1 VSGPTTKDATADG
14 APGRLVAVDLGL
26 RTGYAVYG
34 LDGRLLRHG
43 SRHFANRSRLRAGAP
58 ALLREVGRL
67 SVLVVE
73 GDRTLATAWE
83 RHADRRGARTL
94 SVAPEV
100 WRARL
105 LHPRERRDTRTAK
118 RAADAL
124 ARLVIEELGDTAPT
138 SLRHDAAEA
147 VLVGLWGLLEIGGLP
162 RLPTRLDP
170 RSR

>member
-1 VSGPTTKDATADG
+1 VGERPANEPLDEVRG
-14 APGRLVAVDLGL
+14 HLVAVDLGL

-34 LDGRLLRHG
+34 ADGRLRRHG
-43 SRHFANRSRLRAGAP
+43 SRHFANRSRLRAGASS
-58 ALLREVGRL
+58 LLREVDRL
-67 SVLVVE
+67 SILAVE
-73 GDRTLATAWE
+73 GDRTLATAWR

-94 SVAPEV
+94 PVAPEV

-118 RAADAL
+118 QAAVAL
-124 ARLVIEELGDTAPT
+124 ARVVIDELGDTAPT

-147 VLVGLWGLLEIGGLP
+147 VLVGMWALLEVGWLR
-162 RLPTRLDP
+162 RLPPRLDP